1 MKIEVSNGEILD
13 KHTILAIKLERIQ
26 DSKKL
31 AHVQHEMSSLAVSVK
46 EVYALVKEPAALHK
60 HVERLKDINERLWE
74 VEDDLRNLESR
85 ADFGSDF
92 IEKARSVYFLND
104 ERAAVKRTI
113 NALTGSDIHEAK
125 SYTDYTSPEGHS

>member
-13 KHTILAIKLERIQ
+13 KHTILAIKQERIQ
-26 DSKKL
+26 DQAKL
-31 AHVQHEMSSLAVSVK
+31 AHVQHEMEALSDAVK
-46 EVYALVKEPAALHK
+46 GVYELVERPADLHK
-60 HVERLKDINERLWE
+60 HVERLKEINERLWE
-74 VEDDLRNLESR
+74 VEDDLRIFESR

-113 NALTGSDIHEAK
+113 NELTGSHIHEAK
-125 SYTDYTSPEGHS
+125 SYTDYTNPKGHS